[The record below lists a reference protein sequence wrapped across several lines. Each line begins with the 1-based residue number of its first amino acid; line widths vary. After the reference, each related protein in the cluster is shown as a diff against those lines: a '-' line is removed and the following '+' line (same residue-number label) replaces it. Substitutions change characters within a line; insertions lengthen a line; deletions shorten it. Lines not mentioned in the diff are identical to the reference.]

1 MKTQLEQIAL
11 PADSSFNIM
20 VNPYLNDFFFWHF
33 HPQYELVYI
42 DGANGV
48 RNVGKNVS
56 KYEGSDLAFIG
67 SNIPHL
73 NFDYGVKTKYE
84 IRVLHLDADFLSHA
98 LNKVPE
104 LQSVQ
109 VLFAKAS
116 HGIAFGERTKQLVG
130 QKILALHEMEH
141 FERFV
146 EVLKIFKILGDAE
159 DSFLLHDEPVR
170 TQHTRKDQNRLKTVY
185 TLIEAEYHRKIDIAE
200 VADLSNLTNES
211 FCRFFKRMTKLTFI
225 EFLNHYRINMAKK
238 LLMQDK
244 NVTEVCFEC
253 GFESLSYFNRTFK
266 KVTGENPLAYKR
278 KVISV

>member
-42 DGANGV
+42 DGADGV
-48 RNVGKNVS
+48 RNVGENVS
-56 KYEGSDLAFIG
+56 KYEGNDLAFIG

-109 VLFAKAS
+109 ALFARAS

-130 QKILALHEMEH
+130 QKILTLHEMEH

-170 TQHTRKDQNRLKTVY
+170 TQHTRKDHNRLKTVY
-185 TLIEAEYHRKIDIAE
+185 ALIEAEYHRKIDIAE

-278 KVISV
+278 GMLTT